1 MSETD
6 SSTSTVSNPD
16 STASEEPRTDDTEL
30 DPRTRRAREEDMD
43 VSMLA
48 KGGVYEVHSQSGNIY
63 EVDVVSSSC
72 TCPDWQDRKPEG
84 GCKHLRRVDVEIKA
98 GAAPRP
104 DGHLPEE
111 LPLDGSG
118 DDLAA
123 CTERIAERIELLET
137 EIERRQHERK
147 ELGSALA
154 IIEEFRTSDHTV
166 SNRDYQ

>member
-6 SSTSTVSNPD
+6 TSVSTESNPD
-16 STASEEPRTDDTEL
+16 STASKEPPTDDTEL

-43 VSMLA
+43 VSLLA

-63 EVDVVSSSC
+63 EADVVSSSC

-98 GAAPRP
+98 GAVPQP

-111 LPLDGSG
+111 LLTNRSG
-118 DDLAA
+118 DDLTA
-123 CTERIAERIELLET
+123 CTERITKRIQLLET
-137 EIERRQHERK
+137 EIERRQHKREK
-147 ELGSALA
+147 LSSALA
-154 IIEEFRTSDHTV
+154 IIEEFRAPASTV
-166 SNRDYQ
+166 SDRD

>member
-43 VSMLA
+43 VSLLA

-63 EVDVVSSSC
+63 EADVVSSSC

-111 LPLDGSG
+111 LLTNGSG
-118 DDLAA
+118 DDLTA
-123 CTERIAERIELLET
+123 CTERITERIQLLET
-137 EIERRQHERK
+137 EIERRQHKRE
-147 ELGSALA
+147 ELCSALA
-154 IIEEFRTSDHTV
+154 IIEEFRAPASTV
-166 SNRDYQ
+166 SDRD